1 MRNYQKQ
8 GANVPRDG
16 VYMHLKVCVLLHLIT
31 VIRLTTGAQLLSV
44 SDSLWP
50 WTVACQAPLPWMFQA
65 RILKWVSISSSKG
78 SSWPRD
84 WTHGTCIGRQIP
96 YQLCHLGSPIQYPNQ
111 MYPRSE
117 YNPGRSI
124 TLSEWNRSYQTHNE
138 RATFHNCTSAK
149 TWYQNV
155 RSSQKMEPKKWTAGS
170 LWAICF
176 LSPHT
181 GTQPC
186 W

>member
-1 MRNYQKQ
+1 MIPCAVQ
-8 GANVPRDG
+8 
-16 VYMHLKVCVLLHLIT
+16 YMLLCCAESLSH
-31 VIRLTTGAQLLSV
+31 VRFFLTL
-44 SDSLWP
+44 
-50 WTVACQAPLPWMFQA
+50 WTVATSFLW
-65 RILKWVSISSSKG
+65 RILQWVSISSSRG

-84 WTHGTCIGRQIP
+84 WTHGTCIGRWIP
-96 YQLCHLGSPIQYPNQ
+96 YQLCHMGSPIQYPNQ

-124 TLSEWNRSYQTHNE
+124 TLSEWKRSYSTHNE
-138 RATFHNCTSAK
+138 RSTFHNCTSAK